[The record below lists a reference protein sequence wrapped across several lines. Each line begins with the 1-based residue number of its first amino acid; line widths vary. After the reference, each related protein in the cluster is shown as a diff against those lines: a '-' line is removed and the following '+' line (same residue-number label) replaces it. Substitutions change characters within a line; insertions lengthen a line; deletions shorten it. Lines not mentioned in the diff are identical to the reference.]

1 MTVTVTPQSDTVSP
15 ATPSELADFLGAD
28 PTDTLLPGILIA
40 ATDGAEVWLNRAIV
54 ERQYVAYWPD
64 WPNTGVIN
72 HRDLSRDSNGAACY
86 VELPYTG
93 PATVTA
99 VEVSETAFTA
109 YSLKMT
115 NPVRLYARPECGD
128 LTVTYTAGWPEADV
142 PGAIKQGIIETAAFM
157 YEHRG
162 ECDAQDALMR
172 SGGADKMR
180 RYKIELGF

>member
-1 MTVTVTPQSDTVSP
+1 MTVTVTPQTDTVSP
-15 ATPSELADFLGAD
+15 ATPSELAAFLGCD

-54 ERQYVAYWPD
+54 EREYVAYWSD
-64 WPNTGVIN
+64 WPNTGAVN
-72 HRDLSRDSNGAACY
+72 YRDLSHDSNGPACY

-99 VEVSETAFTA
+99 VEVSDTAFTA
-109 YSLKMT
+109 YSLRMT
-115 NPVRLYARPECGD
+115 NPVRLYAYPQQGG
-128 LTVTYTAGWPEADV
+128 LSVTYTAGWEVADV
-142 PGAIKQGIIETAAFM
+142 PGAIKQGIIEAAAFM

-162 ECDAQDALMR
+162 ACDAQDALMR